1 MRIGLLGF
9 EFAADNL
16 GCEALTFSL
25 LTLLR
30 PSLGA
35 SDITFRSFEMSG
47 DLGHVGQ
54 LFPEWRFESA
64 PADLRRHPLAVIRSF
79 NECDLIIDVTYG
91 DSFSDLYIK
100 RATLRDLV
108 LKELAVR
115 SRALYVLAPQTYGP
129 FHNSAFRLL
138 ARDVLRHADRVY
150 ARDDRSAGYV
160 NELSGVKAPVVQDM
174 AFALPYTTA
183 RVSRTADT
191 DLERAGVNVSGLL
204 WRGGFEAENQ
214 FCLSVNYR
222 EYVRGVVQGLLEDH
236 CEVVLV
242 PHVIGRSQTSHDDD
256 YTTCQALADEFAG
269 AGVSLAP
276 RFATCVDA
284 KSFIA
289 GLDFFTGARMHSTIA
304 AYSTRVPVAPFS
316 YSRKFEGV
324 FEGLNYPYVVSGT
337 TLSTREAVD
346 MTLNLYGRRSE
357 LAQEMQSSGEALE
370 GSLGRFAASIGELIK

>member
-30 PSLGA
+30 PVLA
-35 SDITFRSFEMSG
+35 NRNVTFRSFEMSG
-47 DLGHVGQ
+47 DLGHVGD
-54 LFPEWRFESA
+54 LFREWTFESA
-64 PADLRRHPLAVIRSF
+64 PADLRRHPLSVIRSF

-108 LKELAVR
+108 LKEMAVR

-129 FHNSAFRLL
+129 FANSAFKLL

-150 ARDDRSAGYV
+150 ARDDRSAAFV
-160 NELSGVKAPVVQDM
+160 EDLSGVKAAVVQDM
-174 AFALPYTTA
+174 AFALPFTTA
-183 RVSRTADT
+183 RASGSASND
-191 DLERAGVNVSGLL
+191 RARVGVNVSGLL
-204 WRGGFEAENQ
+204 WRGGFEADNQ
-214 FCLSVNYR
+214 FGLRVDYR
-222 EYVRGVVQGLLEDH
+222 EYVRGVVRGLVASH
-236 CEVVLV
+236 CEVSLV

-256 YTTCQALADEFAG
+256 YATCQALANEFAG
-269 AGVSLAP
+269 SSVTLAP

-304 AYSTRVPVAPFS
+304 AYSTQVPVAPFS

-324 FEGLNYPYVVSGT
+324 FEGLHYPHVVSGT
-337 TLSTREAVD
+337 TLSTQEAVD
-346 MTLNLYGRRSE
+346 MTLDLYGRRSE
-357 LAQEMQSSGEALE
+357 LTQEMQGSGAALE
-370 GSLGRFAASIGELIK
+370 GSLRPFAESIGALIR